1 MRIAIPIIDNK
12 GLESIISEHF
22 GHAPYFAFVVTENR
36 EIVSHEIEANPFED
50 HQPGQIPE
58 YVKSRGAN
66 VIITRGMGGRAK
78 QFFDSLGVQAF
89 TGADGIVREIV
100 EAYLKDSLQ
109 SKDYEPL
116 DRGQHHHG

>member
-89 TGADGIVREIV
+89 TGADGISER
-100 EAYLKDSLQ
+100 
-109 SKDYEPL
+109 
-116 DRGQHHHG
+116 